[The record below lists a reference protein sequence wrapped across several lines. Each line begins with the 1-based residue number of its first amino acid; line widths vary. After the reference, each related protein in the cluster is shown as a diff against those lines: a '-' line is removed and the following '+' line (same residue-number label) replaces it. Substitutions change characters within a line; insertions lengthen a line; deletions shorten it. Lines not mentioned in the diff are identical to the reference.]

1 VTIGLSRR
9 NGSRAD
15 FRFSILIFGEQISE
29 SVNISFL
36 CVVTRREDG
45 SLRANFRPLKIDKDF
60 SVERFALGVYNELCM
75 ALGGLVEG

>member
-1 VTIGLSRR
+1 VFKGQFITL
-9 NGSRAD
+9 
-15 FRFSILIFGEQISE
+15 
-29 SVNISFL
+29 
-36 CVVTRREDG
+36 TRREDG